1 MSAQESSQSVIT
13 MPYVPRYPSLHRL
26 LLQRRFVVV
35 VAHRRFGKTTVAI
48 NHLLMLAGSC
58 PRPRANC
65 AYIAPLR
72 TQAKAIAWRE
82 LKRWSATIPGRVVN
96 ESDLFVEF
104 AQSDGTTARVR
115 LFGADNPDALRGQYF
130 DYVVL
135 DEVAQMRPETWE
147 EVVRP
152 TLSDRHGGALFIGT
166 PQGINLFSQ
175 LYDFA
180 LEQERQGSSEWA
192 ARCYPVTATRAL
204 PETEI
209 ADLKR
214 DQSPNAFRQ
223 EYLCDFTAS
232 NDTALISLD
241 EVNMAM
247 NADPLETELL
257 AQWPLVVGVDVG
269 QKKDPTVVFARQ
281 GKQAHRPLIWRNLDS
296 VEIAH
301 RLLAY
306 IAERKPA
313 CMAIDVGYNPG
324 VFDLLGELARQ
335 HSQTILAAI
344 NFGSQPNSEK
354 YRNKRVEIWVAVRDW
369 LRDGGRLPQDEQ
381 LKAELTAPATWVNEQ
396 GRICLE
402 AKENLR
408 KRLGR
413 STDLADALALTFALP
428 LGLARES
435 VCPELDAHYGH
446 HGAWAV
452 RDAILG
458 DDGQRR
464 WDPFADEAGYGAL
477 SESSSGGWYGR

>member
-180 LEQERQGSSEWA
+180 LEQER
-192 ARCYPVTATRAL
+192 
-204 PETEI
+204 
-209 ADLKR
+209 
-214 DQSPNAFRQ
+214 
-223 EYLCDFTAS
+223 
-232 NDTALISLD
+232 
-241 EVNMAM
+241 
-247 NADPLETELL
+247 
-257 AQWPLVVGVDVG
+257 
-269 QKKDPTVVFARQ
+269 
-281 GKQAHRPLIWRNLDS
+281 
-296 VEIAH
+296 
-301 RLLAY
+301 
-306 IAERKPA
+306 
-313 CMAIDVGYNPG
+313 
-324 VFDLLGELARQ
+324 
-335 HSQTILAAI
+335 
-344 NFGSQPNSEK
+344 
-354 YRNKRVEIWVAVRDW
+354 
-369 LRDGGRLPQDEQ
+369 
-381 LKAELTAPATWVNEQ
+381 
-396 GRICLE
+396 
-402 AKENLR
+402 
-408 KRLGR
+408 
-413 STDLADALALTFALP
+413 
-428 LGLARES
+428 
-435 VCPELDAHYGH
+435 
-446 HGAWAV
+446 
-452 RDAILG
+452 
-458 DDGQRR
+458 
-464 WDPFADEAGYGAL
+464 
-477 SESSSGGWYGR
+477 